1 MAVMIHNSKFIAEPV
16 WGVIAGGTQTR
27 VRYQDSQFELSNL
40 RCAI

>member
-16 WGVIAGGTQTR
+16 WGVFAGGAQTS
-27 VRYQDSQFELSNL
+27 VRYHFFQFELSNL